1 MTTAATPT
9 ATPTAGSFPGFNRD
23 TLDNRLVNP
32 EAVADESVLDDFA
45 RLRAED
51 PVHWT
56 EPVGFRPFWSITRH
70 ADITAISKQN
80 DKFINRLR
88 TYLSPIEGEEWTKAM
103 TGDSHL
109 FRTLVDL
116 DDPQHM
122 KLRRLTHNWFQPGNL
137 RKLEG
142 EIATIARTH
151 VDRMAALGPE
161 CDFVAEVALWY
172 PLRVIMK
179 ILGVPASDEPMML
192 QMTQEIFGPQDPDVV
207 ARSKRVT
214 TGNGGLM
221 TGNTGDPQVDL
232 LATVQM
238 FFEYFRAV
246 TADRRA
252 NPRDDLASVIA
263 NGLIDGA
270 PIDEL
275 SATSYYAIVATA
287 GHDTTSS
294 SAAGGLLQLIRNP
307 GEMAKLKAD
316 PGLLPGAVEEMIRW
330 VTPVKHFMRTA
341 TEDYVIGNTTIR
353 AGDGLA
359 LFYWSGNRDES
370 VWPDANVFR
379 VDRGPNPQ
387 TAFGNGVHLCLGLH
401 LARMELRA
409 LFAELLPRLDSIELA
424 GEPKNSIANFVSG
437 LKTLPVRYRLR

>member
-1 MTTAATPT
+1 MTTP
-9 ATPTAGSFPGFNRD
+9 FPGYDNS

-32 EAVADESVLDDFA
+32 MNYADESVLETYA
-45 RLRAED
+45 ELRATD

-56 EPVGFRPFWSITRH
+56 EPTGFRPFWSITRH
-70 ADITAISKQN
+70 ADITAIAKQN

-137 RKLEG
+137 RKIEAD
-142 EIATIARTH
+142 IAAIAKIH
-151 VDRMAALGPE
+151 VDRMAALGGA
-161 CDFVAEVALWY
+161 CDFVNEVALWY

-179 ILGVPASDEPMML
+179 LLGIPESDEPMML
-192 QMTQEIFGPQDPDVV
+192 QMTQEIFGPQDPDVI
-207 ARSKRVT
+207 ARSQRVT
-214 TGNGGLM
+214 QGTPALMGGKS
-221 TGNTGDPQVDL
+221 GDAQVDL

-238 FFEYFRAV
+238 FFTYFREV

-263 NGLIDGA
+263 NGLIDGE

-275 SATSYYAIVATA
+275 SATSYYAITATA

-307 GEMAKLKAD
+307 DQLALLKAD
-316 PGLLPGAVEEMIRW
+316 MSLVPQFIEETIRW

-341 TEDYVIGNTTIR
+341 TEDYQIGEKTIK
-353 AGDGLA
+353 AGDGLC
-359 LFYWSGNRDES
+359 LFYWSGNRDEA
-370 VWPDANVFR
+370 VFDDA
-379 VDRGPNPQ
+379 DRFIIDRASNPQ

-409 LFAELLPRLDSIELA
+409 LYNELLPRLDSIELA
-424 GEPKNSIANFVSG
+424 GKPKNSTANFVSG
-437 LKTLPVRYRLR
+437 LKTLPIRYSMR

>member
-1 MTTAATPT
+1 MTTP
-9 ATPTAGSFPGFNRD
+9 FPGYDNS

-32 EAVADESVLDDFA
+32 MNYADESVLETYA
-45 RLRAED
+45 ELRATD

-56 EPVGFRPFWSITRH
+56 EPTGFRPFWSITRH
-70 ADITAISKQN
+70 ADITAIAKQN

-137 RKLEG
+137 RKIEAD
-142 EIATIARTH
+142 IAAIAKTH
-151 VDRMAALGPE
+151 VDRMAALGGA
-161 CDFVAEVALWY
+161 CDFVNEVALWY

-179 ILGVPASDEPMML
+179 LLGIPESDEPMML
-192 QMTQEIFGPQDPDVV
+192 QMTQEIFGPQDPDVI
-207 ARSKRVT
+207 ARSQRVT
-214 TGNGGLM
+214 QGTPALMGGKS
-221 TGNTGDPQVDL
+221 GDAQVDL

-238 FFEYFRAV
+238 FFTYFREV

-263 NGLIDGA
+263 NGLIDGE

-275 SATSYYAIVATA
+275 SATSYYAITATA

-307 GEMAKLKAD
+307 DQLALLKSD
-316 PGLLPGAVEEMIRW
+316 MSLVPQFIEETIRW

-341 TEDYVIGNTTIR
+341 TQDYQIGDKTIK
-353 AGDGLA
+353 AGDGLC
-359 LFYWSGNRDES
+359 LFYWSGNRDEA
-370 VWPDANVFR
+370 VFDDA
-379 VDRGPNPQ
+379 DRFIIDRASNPQ

-409 LFAELLPRLDSIELA
+409 LYNELLPRLDSIELA

-437 LKTLPVRYRLR
+437 LKTLPIRYSMR

>member
-1 MTTAATPT
+1 MTTP
-9 ATPTAGSFPGFNRD
+9 FPGFDNT

-32 EAVADESVLDDFA
+32 MNYADESVLDA
-45 RLRAED
+45 YAELRATD

-56 EPVGFRPFWSITRH
+56 EPTGFRPFWSITRH
-70 ADITAISKQN
+70 ADITAIAKQN

-88 TYLSPIEGEEWTKAM
+88 TYLSPIEGEEWTRAM

-137 RKLEG
+137 RKIEAD
-142 EIATIARTH
+142 IAAIAKTH

-161 CDFVAEVALWY
+161 CDFVNEVALWY

-179 ILGVPASDEPMML
+179 LLGVPEKDEPMML

-207 ARSKRVT
+207 ARSKRIT
-214 TGNGGLM
+214 TGTAGLM
-221 TGNTGDPQVDL
+221 GGKTGDPQVDL

-238 FFEYFRAV
+238 FFTYFREV

-263 NGLIDGA
+263 NGMIDGE

-275 SATSYYAIVATA
+275 SATSYYAITATA

-307 GEMAKLKAD
+307 DQLALLKAD
-316 PGLLPGAVEEMIRW
+316 MSLVPAFIEETIRW

-341 TEDYVIGNTTIR
+341 TEDYQIGDKTIK
-353 AGDGLA
+353 AGDGLC
-359 LFYWSGNRDES
+359 LFYWSGNRDE
-370 VWPDANVFR
+370 AVFDQA
-379 VDRGPNPQ
+379 DRFIIDRASNPQ

-409 LFAELLPRLDSIELA
+409 LYNELLPRLDSIELA

-437 LKTLPVRYRLR
+437 LKTLPIRYSMR

>member
-1 MTTAATPT
+1 MTTP
-9 ATPTAGSFPGFNRD
+9 FPGYDNS

-32 EAVADESVLDDFA
+32 MNYADESVLETYA
-45 RLRAED
+45 ELRATD

-56 EPVGFRPFWSITRH
+56 EPTGFRPFWSITRH
-70 ADITAISKQN
+70 ADITAIAKQN

-137 RKLEG
+137 RKIEAD
-142 EIATIARTH
+142 IAAIAKTH
-151 VDRMAALGPE
+151 VDRMAALGGA
-161 CDFVAEVALWY
+161 CDFVNEVALWY

-179 ILGVPASDEPMML
+179 LLGIPESDEPMML

-207 ARSKRVT
+207 ARSQRVT
-214 TGNGGLM
+214 QGTPALMGGKS
-221 TGNTGDPQVDL
+221 GDAQVDL

-238 FFEYFRAV
+238 FFTYFREV

-263 NGLIDGA
+263 NGLIDGE

-275 SATSYYAIVATA
+275 SATSYYAITATA

-307 GEMAKLKAD
+307 DQLALLKAD
-316 PGLLPGAVEEMIRW
+316 MSLVPQFIEETIRW

-341 TEDYVIGNTTIR
+341 TEDYKIGDKTIK
-353 AGDGLA
+353 AGDGLC
-359 LFYWSGNRDES
+359 LFYWSGNRDEA
-370 VWPDANVFR
+370 VFDDA
-379 VDRGPNPQ
+379 DRFIIDRASNPQ

-409 LFAELLPRLDSIELA
+409 LYNELLPRLDSIELA
-424 GEPKNSIANFVSG
+424 GEPKNSTANFVSG
-437 LKTLPVRYRLR
+437 LKTLPIRYSMR

>member
-1 MTTAATPT
+1 MTTP
-9 ATPTAGSFPGFNRD
+9 FPGYDNS
-23 TLDNRLVNP
+23 TLDNQLVNP
-32 EAVADESVLDDFA
+32 MNYADESVLETYA
-45 RLRAED
+45 ELRATD

-56 EPVGFRPFWSITRH
+56 EPTGFRPFWSITRH
-70 ADITAISKQN
+70 ADITAIAKQN

-137 RKLEG
+137 RKIEAD
-142 EIATIARTH
+142 IAAIAKTH
-151 VDRMAALGPE
+151 VDRMAALGGA
-161 CDFVAEVALWY
+161 CDFVNEVALWY

-179 ILGVPASDEPMML
+179 LLGIPESDEPMML
-192 QMTQEIFGPQDPDVV
+192 QMTQEIFGPQDPDVI
-207 ARSKRVT
+207 ARSQRVT
-214 TGNGGLM
+214 QGTPALMGGKS
-221 TGNTGDPQVDL
+221 GDAQVDL

-238 FFEYFRAV
+238 FFTYFREV

-263 NGLIDGA
+263 NGLIDGE

-275 SATSYYAIVATA
+275 SATSYYAITATA

-307 GEMAKLKAD
+307 DQLALLKAD
-316 PGLLPGAVEEMIRW
+316 MSLVPQFIEETIRW

-341 TEDYVIGNTTIR
+341 TQDYQIGDKTIK
-353 AGDGLA
+353 AGDGLC
-359 LFYWSGNRDES
+359 LFYWSGNRDEA
-370 VWPDANVFR
+370 VFDDA
-379 VDRGPNPQ
+379 DRFIIDRASNPQ

-409 LFAELLPRLDSIELA
+409 LYNELLPRLDSIELA
-424 GEPKNSIANFVSG
+424 GEPKNSTANFVSG
-437 LKTLPVRYRLR
+437 LKTLPIRYSMR

>member
-1 MTTAATPT
+1 MTTP
-9 ATPTAGSFPGFNRD
+9 FPGFNRD

-32 EAVADESVLDDFA
+32 EAVADESVLQDFA
-45 RLRAED
+45 ALRASD

-56 EPVGFRPFWSITRH
+56 QPVGFRPFWSITRH
-70 ADITAISKQN
+70 ADIVAISKQN

-88 TYLSPIEGEEWTKAM
+88 TYLSPIEGEEWTRSM

-122 KLRRLTHNWFQPGNL
+122 KLRRLTHNWFLPPNL

-142 EIATIARTH
+142 EIATIAKAH
-151 VDRMAALGPE
+151 VDRMASLGGE

-179 ILGVPASDEPMML
+179 ILGVPESDEPLML

-207 ARSKRVT
+207 ARSKNIT
-214 TGNGGLM
+214 TGASTF
-221 TGNTGDPQVDL
+221 TGSASGNPQVDL

-238 FFEYFRAV
+238 FFEYFGKV

-252 NPRDDLASVIA
+252 NPRDDLATVIA
-263 NGLIDGA
+263 NGLVDGE
-270 PIDEL
+270 PIGEL
-275 SATSYYAIVATA
+275 EATSYYAIVATA

-294 SAAGGLLQLIRNP
+294 TAAGGLLQLIRNP
-307 GEMAKLKAD
+307 EQMAKLKAD
-316 PGLLPGAVEEMIRW
+316 PSLIPLAVEEMIRW
-330 VTPVKHFMRTA
+330 ATPVKHFMRTA
-341 TEDYVIGNTTIR
+341 TEDYEIAGKTIK

-370 VWPDANVFR
+370 VFEDADTFR
-379 VDRGPNPQ
+379 IDRSHNPQ

-409 LFAELLPRLDSIELA
+409 LFNELLPRLESIELA
-424 GEPKNSIANFVSG
+424 GEPRNSVANFVSG
-437 LKTLPVRYRLR
+437 LKTLPIKYTMR

>member
-1 MTTAATPT
+1 MTTP
-9 ATPTAGSFPGFNRD
+9 FPGYTTD
-23 TLDNRLVNP
+23 TIDNRIVNP
-32 EAVADESVLDDFA
+32 ALYADETVLDA
-45 RLRAED
+45 YAELRASD

-56 EPVGFRPFWSITRH
+56 QPIGFRPFWSITRH

-137 RKLEG
+137 RKIEG
-142 EIATIARTH
+142 EIAVLAKAH
-151 VDRMAALGPE
+151 VDRMAGMGGA
-161 CDFVAEVALWY
+161 CDFVNEVALFY

-179 ILGVPASDEPMML
+179 LLGVPESDEPMML
-192 QMTQEIFGPQDPDVV
+192 QMTQEIFGPQDPDVI
-207 ARSKRVT
+207 ARSKRIT
-214 TGNGGLM
+214 TNTALMGGKS
-221 TGNTGDPQVDL
+221 GDAQVDL

-238 FFEYFRAV
+238 FFTYFREV

-263 NGLIDGA
+263 NGIIDGA

-307 GEMAKLKAD
+307 GLLERLKAD
-316 PGLLPGAVEEMIRW
+316 PALIPAFVEETIRW

-341 TEDYVIGNTTIR
+341 TEDYDIGGKTIR
-353 AGDGLA
+353 AGDGLC
-359 LFYWSGNRDES
+359 LFYWSGNRDE
-370 VWPDANVFR
+370 AVFER
-379 VDRGPNPQ
+379 PNEFSIDRGSNPQ

-409 LFAELLPRLDSIELA
+409 LFAELIPRLDAIELA

-437 LKTLPVRYRLR
+437 LKTLPVRYRMR

>member
-1 MTTAATPT
+1 MTTP
-9 ATPTAGSFPGFNRD
+9 FPGYDNS

-32 EAVADESVLDDFA
+32 LNYADESVLDA
-45 RLRAED
+45 YAELRATD

-56 EPVGFRPFWSITRH
+56 EPTGFRPFWSITRH
-70 ADITAISKQN
+70 ADITAIAKQN

-88 TYLSPIEGEEWTKAM
+88 TYLSPIEGEEWTRAM

-137 RKLEG
+137 RKIEAD
-142 EIATIARTH
+142 IAAIARTH
-151 VDRMAALGPE
+151 VDRMAALGGE
-161 CDFVAEVALWY
+161 CDFVNEVALWY

-179 ILGVPASDEPMML
+179 LLGVPEKDEPMML

-207 ARSKRVT
+207 ARSQRIT
-214 TGNGGLM
+214 TGTAGLM
-221 TGNTGDPQVDL
+221 GGKTGDAQVDL

-238 FFEYFRAV
+238 FFTYFREV

-263 NGLIDGA
+263 NGMIDGE

-275 SATSYYAIVATA
+275 SATSYYAITATA

-307 GEMAKLKAD
+307 DQLALLKAD
-316 PGLLPGAVEEMIRW
+316 ISLVPQFIEETIRW

-341 TEDYVIGNTTIR
+341 TEDYRIGDKTIK
-353 AGDGLA
+353 AGDGLC
-359 LFYWSGNRDES
+359 LFYWSGNRDEG
-370 VWPDANVFR
+370 VFDQPDRFII
-379 VDRGPNPQ
+379 DRASNPQ

-409 LFAELLPRLDSIELA
+409 LYNELLPRLDSIELA
-424 GEPKNSIANFVSG
+424 GVPKNSIANFVSG
-437 LKTLPVRYRLR
+437 LKTLPIRYSMR

>member
-1 MTTAATPT
+1 MTTP
-9 ATPTAGSFPGFNRD
+9 FPGYDNS

-32 EAVADESVLDDFA
+32 MNYADESVLETYA
-45 RLRAED
+45 ELRATD

-56 EPVGFRPFWSITRH
+56 EPTGFRPFWSITRH
-70 ADITAISKQN
+70 ADITAIAKQN

-137 RKLEG
+137 RKIEAD
-142 EIATIARTH
+142 IAAIAKTH
-151 VDRMAALGPE
+151 VDRMAALGGA
-161 CDFVAEVALWY
+161 CDFVNEVALWY

-179 ILGVPASDEPMML
+179 LLGIPESDEPMML
-192 QMTQEIFGPQDPDVV
+192 QMTQEIFGPQDPDVI
-207 ARSKRVT
+207 ARSQRVT
-214 TGNGGLM
+214 QGTPALMGGKS
-221 TGNTGDPQVDL
+221 GDAQVDL

-238 FFEYFRAV
+238 FFTYFREV

-263 NGLIDGA
+263 NGLIDGE

-275 SATSYYAIVATA
+275 SATSYYAITATA

-307 GEMAKLKAD
+307 DQLALLKAD
-316 PGLLPGAVEEMIRW
+316 MSLVPQFIEETIRW

-341 TEDYVIGNTTIR
+341 TEDYQIGEKTIK
-353 AGDGLA
+353 AGDGLC
-359 LFYWSGNRDES
+359 LFYWSGNRDEA
-370 VWPDANVFR
+370 VFDDA
-379 VDRGPNPQ
+379 DRFIIDRASNPQ

-409 LFAELLPRLDSIELA
+409 LYNELLPRLDSIELA
-424 GEPKNSIANFVSG
+424 GEPKNSTANFVSG
-437 LKTLPVRYRLR
+437 LKTLPIRYSMR

>member
-1 MTTAATPT
+1 MTTP
-9 ATPTAGSFPGFNRD
+9 FPGYDNS

-32 EAVADESVLDDFA
+32 MNYADESVLETYA
-45 RLRAED
+45 ELRATD

-56 EPVGFRPFWSITRH
+56 EPTGFRPFWSITRH
-70 ADITAISKQN
+70 ADITAIAKQN

-137 RKLEG
+137 RKIEAD
-142 EIATIARTH
+142 IAAIAKTH
-151 VDRMAALGPE
+151 VDRMAALGGA
-161 CDFVAEVALWY
+161 CDFVNEVALWY

-179 ILGVPASDEPMML
+179 LLGIPESDEPMML
-192 QMTQEIFGPQDPDVV
+192 QMTQEIFGPQDPDVI
-207 ARSKRVT
+207 ARSQRVT
-214 TGNGGLM
+214 QGTPALMGGKS
-221 TGNTGDPQVDL
+221 GDAQVDL

-238 FFEYFRAV
+238 FFTYFREV

-263 NGLIDGA
+263 NGLIDGE

-275 SATSYYAIVATA
+275 SATSYYAITATA

-307 GEMAKLKAD
+307 DQLALLKAD
-316 PGLLPGAVEEMIRW
+316 MSLVPQFIEETIRW

-341 TEDYVIGNTTIR
+341 TEDYQIGDKTIK
-353 AGDGLA
+353 AGDGLC
-359 LFYWSGNRDES
+359 LFYWSGNRDEA
-370 VWPDANVFR
+370 VFDDA
-379 VDRGPNPQ
+379 DRFIIDRASNPQ

-409 LFAELLPRLDSIELA
+409 LYNELLPRLDSIELA
-424 GEPKNSIANFVSG
+424 GEPKNSTANFVSG
-437 LKTLPVRYRLR
+437 LKTLPIRYSMR

>member
-1 MTTAATPT
+1 MTTP
-9 ATPTAGSFPGFNRD
+9 FPGYDNS

-32 EAVADESVLDDFA
+32 MNYADESVLETYA
-45 RLRAED
+45 ELRATD

-56 EPVGFRPFWSITRH
+56 EPTGFRPFWSITRH
-70 ADITAISKQN
+70 ADITAIAKQN

-88 TYLSPIEGEEWTKAM
+88 TYLSPIEGEDWTKAM

-137 RKLEG
+137 RKIEAD
-142 EIATIARTH
+142 IAAIAKTH
-151 VDRMAALGPE
+151 VDRMAALGGA
-161 CDFVAEVALWY
+161 CDFVNEVALWY

-179 ILGVPASDEPMML
+179 LLGIPESDEPMML
-192 QMTQEIFGPQDPDVV
+192 QMTQEIFGPQDPDVI
-207 ARSKRVT
+207 ARSQRVT
-214 TGNGGLM
+214 QGTPALMGGKS
-221 TGNTGDPQVDL
+221 GDAQVDL

-238 FFEYFRAV
+238 FFTYFREV

-263 NGLIDGA
+263 NGLIDGE

-275 SATSYYAIVATA
+275 SATSYYAITATA

-307 GEMAKLKAD
+307 DQLALLKAD
-316 PGLLPGAVEEMIRW
+316 MSLVPQFIEETIRW

-341 TEDYVIGNTTIR
+341 TEDYKIGDKTIK
-353 AGDGLA
+353 AGDGLC
-359 LFYWSGNRDES
+359 LFYWSGNRDEA
-370 VWPDANVFR
+370 VFDDA
-379 VDRGPNPQ
+379 DRFIIDRASNPQ

-409 LFAELLPRLDSIELA
+409 LYNELLPRLDSIELA
-424 GEPKNSIANFVSG
+424 GKPKNSTANFVSG
-437 LKTLPVRYRLR
+437 LKTLPIRYSMR